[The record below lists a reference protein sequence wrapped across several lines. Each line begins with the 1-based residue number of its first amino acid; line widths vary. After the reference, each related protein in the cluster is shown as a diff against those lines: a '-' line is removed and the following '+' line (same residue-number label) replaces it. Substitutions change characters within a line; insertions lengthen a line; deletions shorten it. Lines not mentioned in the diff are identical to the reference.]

1 MNEWRNE
8 RRHGL
13 NDVTNELVVV
23 LTAIRR
29 GRGSA
34 PERCACPGC
43 GARPS
48 TLCTLKHRG
57 LNSPSRGLKQNK
69 VRNKIY
75 ITLCVVHVCMYAS
88 RYSLLESQSAQT
100 WRACVCGACV
110 YVCVQIL
117 TVRITVSTDVVAL
130 DLSYRGTGCRVDTR
144 ITTVLQTNTKTHVK
158 PWFMTRILCSH
169 FT

>member
-1 MNEWRNE
+1 MNES
-8 RRHGL
+8 
-13 NDVTNELVVV
+13 VV
-23 LTAIRR
+23 LTATRR

-57 LNSPSRGLKQNK
+57 LNSPSRGLKQSKSGNK
-69 VRNKIY
+69 AY
-75 ITLCVVHVCMYAS
+75 IHNAVCVVRVCMYAC
-88 RYSLLESQSAQT
+88 RYSLLESQSAQL
-100 WRACVCGACV
+100 WCVC
-110 YVCVQIL
+110 VCMRVD

-144 ITTVLQTNTKTHVK
+144 VTTVLQTNKHADVK
-158 PWFMTRILCSH
+158 PYFMART
-169 FT
+169 F